1 MLTISPALCIQNYR
15 TLNLKMQIEVVID
28 IEGSL
33 SSISCCFWR
42 LPREHT
48 RQISKE
54 YLRNIVK
61 DVEEC

>member
-1 MLTISPALCIQNYR
+1 
-15 TLNLKMQIEVVID
+15 MQIEVVID